1 MSTELIQCL
10 SLLDQRQVRRFGQSL
25 NGLCEAWDFELF
37 NLALY
42 LKYIYTLIQ
51 YTFNF
56 IAMAALTVLI
66 MYSQECSP
74 QIHHIL
80 EKVVQELKQIFK
92 SKTNCDKCLFLR
104 WIPEILFDLGWRHPR
119 RLWSQCVETLAGRK
133 WHQIARNPEGE
144 AMPSDLNEMCSF

>member
-1 MSTELIQCL
+1 MPVTAGSKTSQAFWSESERAL
-10 SLLDQRQVRRFGQSL
+10 R
-25 NGLCEAWDFELF
+25 GLGFRTFQFSIIFEI
-37 NLALY
+37 
-42 LKYIYTLIQ
+42 YIYTLIQ

-104 WIPEILFDLGWRHPR
+104 WIPEILFDLG
-119 RLWSQCVETLAGRK
+119 
-133 WHQIARNPEGE
+133 
-144 AMPSDLNEMCSF
+144 